1 MWKLPVER
9 GLRCWARCHDY
20 GAMIALFGPLLDSFL
35 FAFCRVSG
43 FMLLLPGFASLR
55 VPMRVRLF
63 IAAGIAVALAP
74 NIALPSPNSLSP
86 ILIACEITIGVVL
99 GILARVYFLALNF
112 AAVTMASFIGLAA
125 MPGVP
130 VDTDEAQAALP
141 SLITLTATALLFFS
155 GLHAPLLMALADS
168 YQVLKPGVWLE
179 PALMLETYQDT
190 LREAF
195 LLALQLAMPFLAYGL
210 LINLGI
216 GLANKMSPQ
225 VPVYFISMPYVIAGG
240 LILLYGLG
248 PDVVSVFI
256 DHFAARLQDGWF

>member
-1 MWKLPVER
+1 
-9 GLRCWARCHDY
+9 
-20 GAMIALFGPLLDSFL
+20 MIALFGPVLDSFV

-74 NIALPSPNSLSP
+74 NIELSFDHKLSP
-86 ILIACEITIGVVL
+86 VLIACEVTIGVVL
-99 GILARVYFLALNF
+99 GILSRVYFLALNF
-112 AAVTMASFIGLAA
+112 AVVSIASFIGLAA

-141 SLITLTATALLFFS
+141 SLITLTATAMVFFT
-155 GLHAPLLMALADS
+155 GLHAPLLMALSDS
-168 YQVLKPGVWLE
+168 YSVLKPGVWLE
-179 PALMLETYQDT
+179 PALMLDTYQET
-190 LREAF
+190 LGEAF
-195 LLALQLAMPFLAYGL
+195 MLALQLAMPFLAYGL

-225 VPVYFISMPYVIAGG
+225 VPVYFISMPFVISGG
-240 LILLYGLG
+240 LILLYGMG
-248 PDVVSVFI
+248 PDVVVVFM
-256 DHFAARLQDGWF
+256 DHFAVRIREGWF

>member
-1 MWKLPVER
+1 
-9 GLRCWARCHDY
+9 
-20 GAMIALFGPLLDSFL
+20 MIELIGPLLDGFL

-63 IAAGIAVALAP
+63 IAAGIAFALAP
-74 NIALPSPNSLSP
+74 NIEPPVVGKLSP
-86 ILIACEITIGVVL
+86 VQIAGEVTIGVTL

-112 AAVTMASFIGLAA
+112 AVVTMASFIGLAA

-141 SLITLTATALLFFS
+141 SLITLTATAMVFFT

-168 YQVLKPGVWLE
+168 YLVLKPGLWLQ
-179 PALMLETYQDT
+179 PSVMLNTYEETLT
-190 LREAF
+190 EAF
-195 LLALQLAMPFLAYGL
+195 MLALQLAMPFLAYGL

-225 VPVYFISMPYVIAGG
+225 VPVYFISMPFVISGG

-248 PDVVSVFI
+248 PDIVMVFM
-256 DHFAARLQDGWF
+256 DQFAARIRDGWF

>member
-1 MWKLPVER
+1 
-9 GLRCWARCHDY
+9 
-20 GAMIALFGPLLDSFL
+20 MIALFGPLLDSFI

-74 NIALPSPNSLSP
+74 NIALPSPNPLSP

-112 AAVTMASFIGLAA
+112 AAVTMASFMGLAA

-141 SLITLTATALLFFS
+141 SLITLTATALVFFS
-155 GLHAPLLMALADS
+155 GLHVPLLMALADS
-168 YQVLKPGVWLE
+168 YEVLKPGDWLA

-240 LILLYGLG
+240 LVLLYGLG
-248 PDVVSVFI
+248 PNLVAVFI
-256 DHFAARLQDGWF
+256 DNFAARLQDGWF

>member
-1 MWKLPVER
+1 V
-9 GLRCWARCHDY
+9 
-20 GAMIALFGPLLDSFL
+20 IALFGPVLDGFL

-74 NIALPSPNSLSP
+74 NVELPFTDKLSP
-86 ILIACEITIGVVL
+86 VLIACEVTIGVVL

-141 SLITLTATALLFFS
+141 SLITLSATAMVFFT
-155 GLHAPLLMALADS
+155 GLHAPLLMALAHS
-168 YQVLKPGVWLE
+168 YSVLKPGVWLE
-179 PALMLETYQDT
+179 PALMLDTYQET
-190 LREAF
+190 LSEAF
-195 LLALQLAMPFLAYGL
+195 MLALQLAMPFLAYGL

-225 VPVYFISMPYVIAGG
+225 VPVYFISMPFVISGG

-248 PDVVSVFI
+248 PDVVMVFM
-256 DHFAARLQDGWF
+256 DHFALRLRNGWF